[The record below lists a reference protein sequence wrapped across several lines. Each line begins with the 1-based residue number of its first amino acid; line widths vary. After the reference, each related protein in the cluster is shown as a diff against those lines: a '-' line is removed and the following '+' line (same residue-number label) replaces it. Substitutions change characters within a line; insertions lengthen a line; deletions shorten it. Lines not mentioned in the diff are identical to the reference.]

1 MKKTIAAILII
12 AMLAIAIALPSF
24 AADTI
29 YFTSVNNILMQL
41 SDDTMPINYNGS
53 IYVPY
58 SVFNS
63 HELGTFAVYSQSAQI
78 ITVFGNGVQLYF
90 NLQDGTTYDTYDTQY
105 RQRAISSNGRIYL
118 PVAFTCEYFGINYSV
133 ISGNKYGNIVRMT
146 VGDAL
151 DDATFSSAASALM
164 KSRLDD
170 YNKSKATSTP
180 TASPT
185 PTLTPTP
192 VRTPSG
198 GSSDTPDRSDINIY
212 LSFFGIDPIHT
223 PRILSLLQT
232 RSNSAA
238 FFVTPEEISAYPDI
252 IRRINGS
259 GHIIGII
266 CGSDIEA
273 DYASAASLLYDAAR
287 TCSFIIATSSNY
299 VIFDEASEQLG
310 LIYYCSSSDAVDL
323 KLDSALRTLKKA
335 EERVDF
341 IFNSSE
347 KTADDLASLLRTLRS
362 ENYNIA
368 RLSELRAAE
377 YADME

>member
-12 AMLAIAIALPSF
+12 AMIAVAIALPSF
-24 AADTI
+24 AAETI

-78 ITVFGNGVQLYF
+78 VTVFGNGVQLYF

-170 YNKSKATSTP
+170 YNKSKATPTPTITSTP
-180 TASPT
+180 TPT
-185 PTLTPTP
+185 PTPS
-192 VRTPSG
+192 RTPSAG
-198 GSSDTPDRSDINIY
+198 NPNEPDHSDVSVY
-212 LSFFGIDPIHT
+212 LSFFGIDPQQT
-223 PRILSLLQT
+223 PRILSMLQIRANT
-232 RSNSAA
+232 AA

-252 IRRINGS
+252 IRRISGS
-259 GHIIGII
+259 GHILGII

-273 DYASAASLLYDAAR
+273 DYGRASSLLYDAAR
-287 TCSFIIATSSNY
+287 TCSFIMATSSDY
-299 VIFDEASEQLG
+299 IFSDVTPDELG
-310 LIYYCSSSDAVDL
+310 LIYYCGSSDADDL
-323 KLDSALRTLKKA
+323 VTDIALKTLRNA
-335 EERVDF
+335 EQRVDF
-341 IFNSSE
+341 IFKSSE
-347 KTADDLASLLRTLRS
+347 ETADNLAALLRTLRN